1 MAERDVPDASWYD
14 GFPQLENGIGLT
26 RSFVDDWHTTLA
38 TMGSYQATA
47 DAVIPVG
54 ESAYA
59 VLQPL
64 VEQLNKKYG
73 SMHSFVPVPNKFFGG
88 KVNVTGLLTAGDIL
102 QAVTGKRIILP
113 AVVLN
118 NDNLFLDDKSLEQFK
133 KEYSGKV
140 EIAKDAKELLHLLL
154 ES

>member
-1 MAERDVPDASWYD
+1 
-14 GFPQLENGIGLT
+14 
-26 RSFVDDWHTTLA
+26 
-38 TMGSYQATA
+38 
-47 DAVIPVG
+47 
-54 ESAYA
+54 
-59 VLQPL
+59 
-64 VEQLNKKYG
+64 
-73 SMHSFVPVPNKFFGG
+73 MHSFVPVPNKFFGG

>member
-1 MAERDVPDASWYD
+1 M
-14 GFPQLENGIGLT
+14 
-26 RSFVDDWHTTLA
+26 
-38 TMGSYQATA
+38 
-47 DAVIPVG
+47 
-54 ESAYA
+54 
-59 VLQPL
+59 
-64 VEQLNKKYG
+64 
-73 SMHSFVPVPNKFFGG
+73 
-88 KVNVTGLLTAGDIL
+88 
-102 QAVTGKRIILP
+102 TGKRIILP